1 VYTPVPKELTNY
13 ISLTYPKMLK
23 DIEMRR
29 HVSIFLV
36 EGNGLVGSVLGRQ
49 AAVGVSSPWWVTGG
63 VEAK

>member
-1 VYTPVPKELTNY
+1 
-13 ISLTYPKMLK
+13 MLK